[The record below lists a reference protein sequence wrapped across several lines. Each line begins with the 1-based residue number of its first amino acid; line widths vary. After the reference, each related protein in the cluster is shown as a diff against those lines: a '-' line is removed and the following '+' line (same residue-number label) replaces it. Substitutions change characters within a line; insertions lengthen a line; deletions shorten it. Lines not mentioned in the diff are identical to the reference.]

1 MLLKVLL
8 DSPGYPGNGGMVVA
22 HPPDVRTYL
31 ASITDRDGA
40 RDHRYRLWEGGV
52 QVGQRC
58 NLREGL

>member
-8 DSPGYPGNGGMVVA
+8 DTVVA

-40 RDHRYRLWEGGV
+40 RDHRYRLWEGEV
-52 QVGQRC
+52 QVGQRGS
-58 NLREGL
+58 LRESL